1 MKKIIIAFVLML
13 QAANAQHQQATGDFT
28 MALTGDSIITRP
40 LSPYT
45 EPEFLEMIELIRN
58 SDMAFTNLEM
68 LFHDYE
74 PYPMAVSGGT
84 YMRGDPKLAQELK
97 WAGFDMVSR
106 ANNHTGDYGVLGQT
120 LTTKYVN
127 EVGIIQAGVGMSLAE
142 AREAKFL
149 ETGKARVA
157 LISVAST
164 FATHM
169 AAGRSRDNAPPRPG
183 LNPLRYS
190 RTYILPEEEWNNL
203 RKTGESLGLFTN
215 QDGEPRGTSEDRPDA
230 FNLYGRWFEKSD
242 TNIISRWIG
251 EGEVAGVR
259 TEPNKKDMKEIVAVI
274 SNAKKLA
281 DYVIVTIHAHEQK
294 GPREIPAD
302 FIGEFAKATID
313 AGADVFVG
321 HGPHVLRGI
330 EMYKGKPIMYSLGDF
345 MFQNETLLRL
355 PADNYDNYDLDDN
368 AHVADFNNKR
378 YKGGTSGFP
387 ALDEIWEGALAIP
400 TFNGQTVKELAIYPV
415 TLGYGLPEQVRGR
428 PLLAKGELADKI
440 LNDLKTRSNP
450 YGTEITIR
458 DGVGYVEIE

>member
-1 MKKIIIAFVLML
+1 MKKIATLYLIMIS
-13 QAANAQHQQATGDFT
+13 AALAQHNQATGGFS

-45 EPEFLEMIELIRN
+45 EPEFLEMIELIRS

-84 YMRGDPKLAQELK
+84 YMRGDPKLAKELV

-106 ANNHTGDYGVLGQT
+106 ANNHTGDYGVLGQQ
-120 LTTKYVN
+120 LTTKYVR
-127 EVGIIQAGVGMSLAE
+127 EAGLVDAGVGGSLAE

-164 FATHM
+164 FARHM
-169 AAGRSRDNAPPRPG
+169 AAGRSRDNVPPRPG

-190 RTYILPEEEWNNL
+190 RTYILPEGEWENL
-203 RKTGESLGLFTN
+203 RKTGESLGLFTT
-215 QDGEPRGTSEDRPDA
+215 QDGEPRGTSENRPNA
-230 FNLYGRWFEKSD
+230 FNLYGNWFEK
-242 TNIISRWIG
+242 G
-251 EGEVAGVR
+251 EKAGVR
-259 TEPNKKDMKEIVAVI
+259 TEANKKDMDEINAVI
-274 SNAKKLA
+274 RNAKKLA

-302 FIGEFAKATID
+302 FIGEFARSTID

-330 EMYKGKPIMYSLGDF
+330 EMYNGKPILYSLGDF

-355 PADNYDNYDLDDN
+355 PADNYDRYNLADD
-368 AHVADFNNKR
+368 AHVADFNNAR
-378 YKGGTSGFP
+378 YDGGKTGFP
-387 ALDEIWEGALAIP
+387 ALPEIWEAVIAVP
-400 TFNGQTVKELAIYPV
+400 NFNGQDLSELALYPI
-415 TLGYGLPEQVRGR
+415 TLGHGLPEQIRGR
-428 PLLAKGELADKI
+428 PLFAKGELANKI
-440 LNDLKTRSNP
+440 LNDLVERSTP
-450 YGTEITIR
+450 YGVEIENR
-458 DGVGYVEIE
+458 DGVGFVKIN

>member
-1 MKKIIIAFVLML
+1 
-13 QAANAQHQQATGDFT
+13 
-28 MALTGDSIITRP
+28 
-40 LSPYT
+40 
-45 EPEFLEMIELIRN
+45 
-58 SDMAFTNLEM
+58 
-68 LFHDYE
+68 
-74 PYPMAVSGGT
+74 
-84 YMRGDPKLAQELK
+84 
-97 WAGFDMVSR
+97 
-106 ANNHTGDYGVLGQT
+106 
-120 LTTKYVN
+120 
-127 EVGIIQAGVGMSLAE
+127 
-142 AREAKFL
+142 
-149 ETGKARVA
+149 
-157 LISVAST
+157 
-164 FATHM
+164 
-169 AAGRSRDNAPPRPG
+169 
-183 LNPLRYS
+183 
-190 RTYILPEEEWNNL
+190 
-203 RKTGESLGLFTN
+203 
-215 QDGEPRGTSEDRPDA
+215 
-230 FNLYGRWFEKSD
+230 
-242 TNIISRWIG
+242 
-251 EGEVAGVR
+251 
-259 TEPNKKDMKEIVAVI
+259 
-274 SNAKKLA
+274 

>member
-1 MKKIIIAFVLML
+1 MRIIVLMSAL
-13 QAANAQHQQATGDFT
+13 LMSTANAQHMQATGDFT

-40 LSPYT
+40 LSPYS
-45 EPEFLEMIELIRN
+45 EPEFLEMIELIRGA
-58 SDMAFTNLEM
+58 DMAFTNLEM

-84 YMRGDPKLAQELK
+84 YMRGDPKLAKEIA

-106 ANNHTGDYGVLGQT
+106 ANNHTGDYGVLGME
-120 LTTKYVN
+120 LTTKYVK
-127 EVGIIQAGVGMSLAE
+127 EAGLIDAGVGMSLAE

-157 LISVAST
+157 LVSVAST
-164 FATHM
+164 FASHM

-190 RTYILPEEEWNNL
+190 RTYMLPEDEWQAL
-203 RKTGESLGLFTN
+203 RQTGESLGLFIT

-230 FNLYGRWFEKSD
+230 FNLYGNWFEK
-242 TNIISRWIG
+242 
-251 EGEVAGVR
+251 GEVAGVR
-259 TEPNKKDMKEIVAVI
+259 TEPNKKDLEEITAVI
-274 SNAKKLA
+274 RNAKQLA
-281 DYVIVTIHAHEQK
+281 DYVIVTSHSHEQK

-302 FIGEFAKATID
+302 FIGEFARATID

-330 EMYKGKPIMYSLGDF
+330 EIYEGKPIMYSLGDF

-355 PADNYDNYDLDDN
+355 PADNYGRYDLDDN
-368 AHVADFNNKR
+368 AHVADFNDKR
-378 YKGGTSGFP
+378 YKGGSSGFP
-387 ALDEIWEGALAIP
+387 AIDEIWEAVIAIP
-400 TFNGQTVKELAIYPV
+400 TFNGQDVSEIAFHPI

-428 PLLAKGELADKI
+428 PLLATGDLADKI
-440 LNDLKTRSNP
+440 LSDLVERSGA
-450 YGTEITIR
+450 YGTEITVR
-458 DGVGYVEIE
+458 DGVGFVKIGN